1 MAVPSTPRRRPGR
14 PVEERPRRA
23 AIEATLEL
31 VAERGIHGLTTSA
44 VAERAGI
51 SKATMYRR
59 WRTKDDLLVDAVAAL
74 VGEIPVP
81 DCGSLRE
88 DARALL
94 GDAVR
99 LYAGSRPAKL
109 IPDLVSEMAR
119 NPRMAEALRSG
130 FLAQRRAALRQVL
143 DRARARGELRTNID
157 PELCLDLFGGVIY
170 YRFLVTGGPLDQ
182 RLADELTDALLDG
195 IAVPPHHPTT
205 PSEN

>member
-1 MAVPSTPRRRPGR
+1 MADSSSAPRRPGR
-14 PVEERPRRA
+14 PVEERPRHA
-23 AIEATLEL
+23 AIEATLDL
-31 VAERGIHGLTTSA
+31 IAERGIRGLTTNA

-59 WRTKDDLLVDAVAAL
+59 WRTKEDLLVDAVAAL
-74 VGEIPVP
+74 VSEIRVP
-81 DCGSLRE
+81 DTGTLRE

-99 LYAGSRPAKL
+99 LYTGTRPAKL
-109 IPDLVSEMAR
+109 IPDLIAEMAR
-119 NPRMAEALRSG
+119 NPRVADAVRSG

-143 DRARARGELRTNID
+143 DRARARGELRADRD

-170 YRFLVTGGPLDQ
+170 YRLLVTGGPLDE

-195 IAVPPHHPTT
+195 IAAVTT
-205 PSEN
+205 VNDPM